1 MRSRFS
7 WKNGECLLQIYNCRI
22 YQSILAFLISKC
34 GWQILNFCHPSA
46 EVGNAYDY
54 ERPQILNYVF
64 NYNIILPFKEIWIL
78 TPGLL
83 LHHCSW
89 ETTIPPLFESKE
101 HYRDTYNLNFTHSK
115 YVDLLQHA
123 GQYCSIEG
131 EARVLQYC
139 PKCCN
144 KSKYFE

>member
-1 MRSRFS
+1 MKDQSDWTQFVILY
-7 WKNGECLLQIYNCRI
+7 NGALNWMYSEPQLQYC
-22 YQSILAFLISKC
+22 YYLS
-34 GWQILNFCHPSA
+34 
-46 EVGNAYDY
+46 E
-54 ERPQILNYVF
+54 
-64 NYNIILPFKEIWIL
+64 PFKEKIDS
-78 TPGLL
+78 T
-83 LHHCSW
+83 
-89 ETTIPPLFESKE
+89 LFTFQINTEFKM

-131 EARVLQYC
+131 VARVLQYC